1 LFNEKN
7 VCVMN
12 GSFEIMNALFTL
24 VGGGA
29 LGGLVMNVV
38 NRKENR
44 RIKQSEADESVAHA
58 RLEDASAAKEI
69 MSLLERTVVHMERM
83 NAYNES
89 NSERLMKMFEK
100 EMSMRLESD
109 RYYCS
114 ASECDLREPPLGTF
128 RRDAKVEKDAGKML
142 QNVAKKSRV
151 RQLPERVTEDFS
163 EKA

>member
-1 LFNEKN
+1 
-7 VCVMN
+7 MN

-114 ASECDLREPPLGTF
+114 ANECDLREPPLGTF
-128 RRDAKVEKDAGKML
+128 RRDVKVQKNAGKMT
-142 QNVAKKSRV
+142 KSV
-151 RQLPERVTEDFS
+151 GKV
-163 EKA
+163 